1 MHDVGRALQPFKSSG
16 KNLMKFAF
24 KSLFAAV
31 AAAGAMASQAA
42 VVPIDAASFVANAG
56 QITFSEYAIG
66 TANPTYTAAQ
76 YGGSGSAPSVS
87 FGSYF
92 IGQSL
97 GAAGACGAG
106 VAAGGCVVGSPTGG
120 ALALDLENGAGT
132 FIGTDTNHTA
142 SPVLSGSPFLNGAIA
157 MLFSS
162 NQAGIS
168 FDGGFFNA
176 IGSTRVT
183 AYGRDGTILGSIT
196 NTATGIQNLIIGTD
210 DGTSLIAGLLISLV
224 APEDAGFT
232 IDSIRFGTISTGGNG
247 GNGGGGGNPG
257 DPPNETPEPTSL
269 ALVGLALLGAG
280 AVRRRK
286 SKA

>member
-1 MHDVGRALQPFKSSG
+1 
-16 KNLMKFAF
+16 MKFAL
-24 KSLFAAV
+24 KSLFAVVMAAGAV
-31 AAAGAMASQAA
+31 AAQAA
-42 VVPIDAASFVANAG
+42 VIPIDAASFVANAG

-76 YGGSGSAPSVS
+76 YGGSGTAPGVS

-92 IGQSL
+92 LGQSL
-97 GAAGACGAG
+97 GTTATCPAG
-106 VAAGGCVVGSPTGG
+106 VALGGCIVGSPTGG
-120 ALALDLENGAGT
+120 SLALDLDGPGA

-157 MLFSS
+157 MLFST

-176 IGSTRVT
+176 IGSTRIT
-183 AYGRDGTILGSIT
+183 AYARDGSILGSIT
-196 NTATGIQNLIIGTD
+196 NTATGIQNLLIGTD

-232 IDSIRFGTISTGGNG
+232 IDSIRFGTISTTGGGNG
-247 GNGGGGGNPG
+247 GDGGGGTV
-257 DPPNETPEPTSL
+257 PPPPTNETPEPTSL
-269 ALVGLALLGAG
+269 ALVGLALLGLG
-280 AVRRRK
+280 AARRRK
-286 SKA
+286 MSA